1 MDSSR
6 LQKKWLSCF
15 ESLMLR
21 QAQQNGIV
29 SIISK
34 LCPFVLS
41 PSKDE
46 RRFFQQWRKQGI
58 FRLLLLVALF
68 CYGQPL
74 YAADKIRIGVTNPN
88 MTFLSAR
95 IAVRH
100 GFFKQEGLDAEVV
113 QMRVPVMITA
123 ISTGDLDY
131 TMVFGSVVRAA
142 LRGLPV
148 KVVASLLDGST
159 HALVS
164 RAEFKSVKEL
174 KGKSLGV
181 ESHGGTSDVAA
192 RLMFKHFGID
202 PDKEIKVLA
211 LGADRARLAALKEN
225 LVQVVVVTPP
235 ADIEGSKM
243 GFTLLARAYELF
255 TFPFAGLGTS
265 ARKIKEKP
273 DEVKK
278 VIKALVSANRFIVHN
293 REAAAKAL
301 VEWGRI
307 DQAVAAL
314 AYDASTKV
322 FSLDGSIAEEGL
334 RLVIEQAK
342 REANISRDVPLSEVS
357 DLTILSDAQ
366 RELGIKGR

>member
-1 MDSSR
+1 MGSRSESRSR
-6 LQKKWLSCF
+6 LAEIGREPFLWK
-15 ESLMLR
+15 
-21 QAQQNGIV
+21 
-29 SIISK
+29 
-34 LCPFVLS
+34 CPTQ
-41 PSKDE
+41 
-46 RRFFQQWRKQGI
+46 RI
-58 FRLLLLVALF
+58 FRLLLLVDLF
-68 CYGQPL
+68 GYGQLL

-95 IAVRH
+95 IAVTH
-100 GFFKQEGLDAEVV
+100 GFFKQEGLEAEVI

-148 KVVASLLDGST
+148 KVVASLLDSST

-265 ARKIKEKP
+265 VRKIKEKP

-278 VIKALVSANRFIVHN
+278 VIKALVNANRFIVKN
-293 REAAAKAL
+293 RDAATKAL

-307 DQAVAAL
+307 DQTVAIP

-322 FSLDGSIAEEGL
+322 FSLDGSIPEEGL

-357 DLTILSDAQ
+357 DRTILSDAQ